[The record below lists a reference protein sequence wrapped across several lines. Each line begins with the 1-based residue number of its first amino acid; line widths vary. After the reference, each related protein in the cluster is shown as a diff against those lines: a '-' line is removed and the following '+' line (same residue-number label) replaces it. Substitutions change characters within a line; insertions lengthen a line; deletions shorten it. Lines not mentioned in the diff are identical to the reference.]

1 MQRGDAAEPGPRPAE
16 GRRRLEEWPGRL
28 HCPGRDPPFLAVKRT
43 APPHKTAIQS
53 RFTVETLRA
62 LNRRGRARTVV
73 GVEEDL
79 LSLGA
84 ERAHELELEHAGL
97 RGGLVLEVAEENR
110 ELLVDE
116 PAVDVALERAAVAV
130 LGETEDL
137 STSEVSSRHLWGRLK
152 RVDRGSAAV
161 GRRVGAGCRGGR

>member
-1 MQRGDAAEPGPRPAE
+1 LSASRKISSVLVRSERTSSSLSTRASAAAS
-16 GRRRLEEWPGRL
+16 
-28 HCPGRDPPFLAVKRT
+28 FLKWLR
-43 APPHKTAIQS
+43 KTA
-53 RFTVETLRA
+53 
-62 LNRRGRARTVV
+62 N
-73 GVEEDL
+73 
-79 LSLGA
+79 SL
-84 ERAHELELEHAGL
+84 
-97 RGGLVLEVAEENR
+97 
-110 ELLVDE
+110 DE